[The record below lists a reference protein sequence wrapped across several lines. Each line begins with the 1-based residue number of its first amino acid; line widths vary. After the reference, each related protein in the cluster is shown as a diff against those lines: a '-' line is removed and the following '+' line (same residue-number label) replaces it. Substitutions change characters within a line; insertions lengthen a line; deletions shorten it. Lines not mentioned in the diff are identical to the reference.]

1 MKFRTIF
8 ILFNIVLVFSFSF
21 IFFMP
26 FFLLGA
32 DYSLDFWAKNWPL
45 ASFFLLVLS
54 AFNAFFIY
62 NWKLFMLVEGED
74 WDALSSWLKN
84 ALLGKGRF
92 NRRFIRLYVNS
103 SLLRSDME
111 GIEALEAALRD
122 KRPAL
127 LAKDAVLF
135 GAARLLKND
144 PAGTEA
150 FLKPFL
156 DRRDVE
162 QASWLSFYYA
172 FTLILLKRPL
182 DGAPRLKALAA
193 SRDPLLSGLAAYL
206 LGSLCAAAAGGQ
218 EKEGLLLI
226 AKAKK
231 AELKKRFSPE
241 AWSRETEKGKAEV
254 HIVILSK
261 LIDDAGAW
269 LLADEAQ

>member
-45 ASFFLLVLS
+45 AAFFLLVLS

-62 NWKLFMLVEGED
+62 NWKLFILVEGED
-74 WDALSSWLKN
+74 WDALSSWLKQ
-84 ALLGKGRF
+84 ALLVKGRF
-92 NRRFIRLYVNS
+92 SRRFVRLFVNA
-103 SLLRSDME
+103 SLLRSDIE

-156 DRRDVE
+156 DRRGVE

-172 FTLILLKRPL
+172 FTLIMLKRPL
-182 DGAPRLKALAA
+182 DGAPRLKALLP

-206 LGSLCAAAAGGQ
+206 LGSLCATAAGGQ
-218 EKEGLLLI
+218 DKDGL
-226 AKAKK
+226 
-231 AELKKRFSPE
+231 RE
-241 AWSRETEKGKAEV
+241 AAN
-254 HIVILSK
+254 
-261 LIDDAGAW
+261 
-269 LLADEAQ
+269 DECKHVR

>member
-8 ILFNIVLVFSFSF
+8 ILFNIVLVFSFGF

-45 ASFFLLVLS
+45 AAFFLLVLA

-62 NWKLFMLVEGED
+62 NWKLFILVEGED
-74 WDALSSWLKN
+74 WDALSSWLKH
-84 ALLGKGRF
+84 ALLVKGRF
-92 NRRFIRLYVNS
+92 NRRFVRLFVNA
-103 SLLRSDME
+103 SLLRSDIE

-122 KRPAL
+122 KRPAM

-135 GAARLLKND
+135 GAARLLKSD

-156 DRRDVE
+156 DRRGVE
-162 QASWLSFYYA
+162 QAPWLSFYYA
-172 FTLILLKRPL
+172 FTLIMLKRPL
-182 DGAPRLKALAA
+182 DGAPRLKALLP
-193 SRDPLLSGLAAYL
+193 SRDPLLSGLSAYL
-206 LGSLCAAAAGGQ
+206 LGSLCASAAGGQ
-218 EKEGLLLI
+218 DKDGLLSAAN
-226 AKAKK
+226 AKR

-261 LIDDAGAW
+261 LIDDTGAW
-269 LLADEAQ
+269 LLAADAQ